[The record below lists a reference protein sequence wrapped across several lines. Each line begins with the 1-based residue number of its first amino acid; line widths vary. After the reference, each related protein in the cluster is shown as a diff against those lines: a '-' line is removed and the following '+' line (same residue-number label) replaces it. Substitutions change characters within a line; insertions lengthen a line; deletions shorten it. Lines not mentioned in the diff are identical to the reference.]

1 MLDIYTLLI
10 LIAAIVGFLV
20 AGNAIASQA
29 IRKRRAAGETLSQIK
44 EEFEIRKNMFA
55 IIGGVS
61 IIFGAAYSFYEYGLK
76 VRAED
81 RQILYGA
88 LGQLIEVD
96 DKRPEISAA
105 ALLQLDRL

>member
-1 MLDIYTLLI
+1 MRLLAK
-10 LIAAIVGFLV
+10 LLESVGP
-20 AGNAIASQA
+20 QA
-29 IRKRRAAGETLSQIK
+29 RHCRRL
-44 EEFEIRKNMFA
+44 RKNF
-55 IIGGVS
+55 GGVS

>member
-44 EEFEIRKNMFA
+44 EEFRRSLHHLWC
-55 IIGGVS
+55 GV
-61 IIFGAAYSFYEYGLK
+61 F
-76 VRAED
+76 
-81 RQILYGA
+81 IL
-88 LGQLIEVD
+88 
-96 DKRPEISAA
+96 
-105 ALLQLDRL
+105 